1 MKSNRIETLRYIL
14 THKEINT
21 QDTLLRELE
30 KAGHHVTQATLSRDL
45 QRLKA
50 AKVVSTEGYRYVL
63 PENTPYL
70 PKLTAE
76 MPDSLR
82 ENGFK
87 GLEVAGNI
95 VVMHTRAGYANGIAG
110 DIDRC
115 EFDSIAGTIAGDDAI
130 LVIIR
135 NGYDASAV
143 RKDLAGLIP
152 VIQSVEL

>member
-1 MKSNRIETLRYIL
+1 
-14 THKEINT
+14 
-21 QDTLLRELE
+21 
-30 KAGHHVTQATLSRDL
+30 
-45 QRLKA
+45 
-50 AKVVSTEGYRYVL
+50 
-63 PENTPYL
+63 
-70 PKLTAE
+70 

-115 EFDSIAGTIAGDDAI
+115 EFDSIAGTIAGDDTI

-143 RKDLAGLIP
+143 FKDLARLIP